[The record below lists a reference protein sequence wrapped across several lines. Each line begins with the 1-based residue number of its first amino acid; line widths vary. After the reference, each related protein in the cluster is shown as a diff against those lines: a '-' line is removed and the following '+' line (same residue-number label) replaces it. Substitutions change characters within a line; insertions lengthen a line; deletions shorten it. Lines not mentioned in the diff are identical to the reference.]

1 MLNYDVSKNNLY
13 IFNLATDVDNVL
25 LAPAVDWVYSFS
37 KQCESVTVFSTHV
50 GRHDLPSSVT
60 VKEIG
65 GGSFLKR
72 SKGFFRIIQFALC
85 IIKSDKQ
92 NKMVFHHMSPRTA
105 LIAGPLFRI
114 AGIPQ
119 GLWFA
124 HYKKNIELLLSIP
137 FVNRIF
143 ASAPI
148 AFPFKTKKVS
158 FVGQG
163 IVASKFKTSNF
174 DGKRKGIISISRIDP
189 IKSLDLLIREAG
201 RKKFKEHIYLIGPTS
216 LDKKYLEFL
225 LDLSQKMNIKCE
237 YKGVVPNNE
246 LITFLSKSSMVY
258 TGNLNTVDK
267 SVIEGAISGNFV
279 LSTSNDVQVLTGM
292 NKIWKSIKHSPETIG
307 DKIEAILHIPDNS
320 KIKYRKE
327 LSNLAQER
335 NDIDVLIKRIL
346 TSISTNINFKF
357 ESEYT

>member
-1 MLNYDVSKNNLY
+1 MINNDLSKKNLF

-37 KQCESVTVFSTHV
+37 KQCESVTVFSTHI
-50 GRHDLPSSVT
+50 GRHDLPSSIII
-60 VKEIG
+60 KEIG

-72 SKGFFRIIQFALC
+72 IKGFIRTIQFALH
-85 IIKSDKQ
+85 IIKSNKQ
-92 NKMVFHHMSPRTA
+92 NKLVFHHMSPRTA
-105 LIAGPLFRI
+105 LIAGPLIRI

-137 FVNRIF
+137 FVNTIF

-163 IVASKFKTSNF
+163 IVSSKFRTSNF

-201 RKKFKEHIYLIGPTS
+201 RKKFTEHIYLIGPTTQDKEY
-216 LDKKYLEFL
+216 LDFL
-225 LDLSQKMNIKCE
+225 LDLSRKMNIKCE
-237 YKGVVPNNE
+237 YIGVVPNNE
-246 LITFLSKSSMVY
+246 LIKYLNKSSMVY

-279 LSTSNDVQVLTGM
+279 LSTSHDVQVLTGM
-292 NKIWKSIKHSPETIG
+292 NRIWKLIKNSPETIG
-307 DKIEAILHIPDNS
+307 NQIEAITQIPENS
-320 KIKYRKE
+320 KIKYRKD
-327 LSNLAQER
+327 LSNLAQKR
-335 NDIDVLIKRIL
+335 NDVDVLTKRIL
-346 TSISTNINFKF
+346 TSISTKINFNF
-357 ESEYT
+357 DSEYT